1 MPLDTP
7 PNLNQSQN
15 RRQANHHH
23 DSTTMKFGFFWI
35 RKRKSRSKTA
45 WYKWNHVTQSTIV
58 IWRLKCDDF
67 TIWLHLRITGESQS
81 WHIPFIHAGNLL
93 SNSFFIAAILI
104 QLPNC
109 PLTPSLTCGTD
120 SRLSS
125 VQMYVLDSTRAT
137 SRGSVRAK
145 MLREETSFRSKKLS
159 RIRSEN
165 TLALVKR

>member
-15 RRQANHHH
+15 RRQANHYH

-35 RKRKSRSKTA
+35 RKSFENSL
-45 WYKWNHVTQSTIV
+45 YKWNHVTQSKIV

-67 TIWLHLRITGESQS
+67 TIWLHIRITGESQS

-145 MLREETSFRSKKLS
+145 MLREETIFRSKNWVGL
-159 RIRSEN
+159 E
-165 TLALVKR
+165 VKILWL

>member
-1 MPLDTP
+1 MACPLTHLL
-7 PNLNQSQN
+7 NLNQSQN

-45 WYKWNHVTQSTIV
+45 WYKWNHVTQSKIV

-67 TIWLHLRITGESQS
+67 TIWLHIRITGASQS
-81 WHIPFIHAGNLL
+81 SHIPFIHAGNLL

-145 MLREETSFRSKKLS
+145 MLRDETSFRSKNWVRL
-159 RIRSEN
+159 E
-165 TLALVKR
+165 VKILWL

>member
-1 MPLDTP
+1 MTARLWSLDFSEFANEKVVRKQLIQMEPRNTE
-7 PNLNQSQN
+7 QN
-15 RRQANHHH
+15 C
-23 DSTTMKFGFFWI
+23 DMK
-35 RKRKSRSKTA
+35 A
-45 WYKWNHVTQSTIV
+45 
-58 IWRLKCDDF
+58 KCDDF
-67 TIWLHLRITGESQS
+67 TIWLHIRITGESQS

-145 MLREETSFRSKKLS
+145 MLREETSFQSKNWVGL
-159 RIRSEN
+159 E
-165 TLALVKR
+165 VKILWL